1 MGKIVDYNLTEEISH
16 GIYVS
21 RLARDVARELG
32 HDEDMQYDMALAGF
46 LHDIGKLRLTNYI
59 YGEESADSPLMIEEM
74 KYVRMHSLLSYDIVM
89 SRGYNHRICQTI
101 LYHHENMDGSGYPEN
116 LRGEMIP
123 EGSRI
128 IRVCDV
134 FAALTT
140 DRPYRKRF
148 AKDEALS
155 LMIEE
160 INNFDMRVFLAFE
173 RVVHQVGTSYQPDLP
188 DLSNVLL
195 ENFVG
200 LDRILREKRLR
211 DDSDEAGRPT
221 ERHI

>member
-21 RLARDVARELG
+21 RLARDVTRALG
-32 HDEDMQYDMALAGF
+32 HDEKMQYDMALAGM

-59 YGEESADSPLMIEEM
+59 YGEATAESPLMIEEM
-74 KYVRMHSLLSYDIVM
+74 KYVRMHSLLSYNIVK
-89 SRGYNHRICQTI
+89 SRGYNERVCETI

-116 LRGEMIP
+116 LSGEDIP

-140 DRPYRKRF
+140 DRPYRKSF
-148 AKDEALS
+148 TKDEALS
-155 LMIEE
+155 LMIDE
-160 INNFDMRVFLAFE
+160 INSFDMRVFLAFE
-173 RVVHQVGTSYQPDLP
+173 HVVHKVATSYQPCLP
-188 DLSNVLL
+188 DLDSMLL
-195 ENFVG
+195 EG
-200 LDRILREKRLR
+200 LTGVDRILREKRLGS
-211 DDSDEAGRPT
+211 DSENR
-221 ERHI
+221 

>member
-21 RLARDVARELG
+21 RLARDVTRALG
-32 HDEDMQYDMALAGF
+32 HDEEMQYDMALAGM
-46 LHDIGKLRLTNYI
+46 LHDIGKLRLANYI
-59 YGEESADSPLMIEEM
+59 YGEATAESPLMIEEM
-74 KYVRMHSLLSYDIVM
+74 KYVRMHSLLSYNIVK
-89 SRGYNHRICQTI
+89 SRGYNARVCETI

-116 LRGEMIP
+116 LSGEDIP

-140 DRPYRKRF
+140 DRPYRKSF
-148 AKDEALS
+148 TKDEALS
-155 LMIEE
+155 LMIDE

-173 RVVHQVGTSYQPDLP
+173 HVVHKVATSYQPSLP
-188 DLSNVLL
+188 DLDNMLL
-195 ENFVG
+195 EG
-200 LDRILREKRLR
+200 LTGVDRILREKRLG
-211 DDSDEAGRPT
+211 SDT
-221 ERHI
+221 ENR

>member
-21 RLARDVARELG
+21 RLARDVTRALG
-32 HDEDMQYDMALAGF
+32 HDEEMQYDMALAGM

-59 YGEESADSPLMIEEM
+59 YGEATAESPLMIEEM
-74 KYVRMHSLLSYDIVM
+74 KYVRMHSLLSYNIVK
-89 SRGYNHRICQTI
+89 SRGYNARVCETI

-116 LRGEMIP
+116 LSGEDIP

-140 DRPYRKRF
+140 DRPYRKSF
-148 AKDEALS
+148 TKDEALS
-155 LMIEE
+155 LMIDE

-173 RVVHQVGTSYQPDLP
+173 HVVHKVATSYQPSLP
-188 DLSNVLL
+188 DLDNMLL
-195 ENFVG
+195 EG
-200 LDRILREKRLR
+200 LTGVDRILREKRLG
-211 DDSDEAGRPT
+211 SDT
-221 ERHI
+221 ENR

>member
-21 RLARDVARELG
+21 RLARDVTRALG
-32 HDEDMQYDMALAGF
+32 HDEEMQYDMALAGM
-46 LHDIGKLRLTNYI
+46 LHDIGKLRLANYI
-59 YGEESADSPLMIEEM
+59 YGEATAESPLMIEEM
-74 KYVRMHSLLSYDIVM
+74 KYVRMHSLLSYNIVK
-89 SRGYNHRICQTI
+89 SRGYNARVCETI

-116 LRGEMIP
+116 LSGEDIP

-140 DRPYRKRF
+140 DRPYRKSF
-148 AKDEALS
+148 TKDEALS
-155 LMIEE
+155 LMIDE

-173 RVVHQVGTSYQPDLP
+173 HVVHKVATSYQPNLP
-188 DLSNVLL
+188 DLDNMLL
-195 ENFVG
+195 EG
-200 LDRILREKRLR
+200 LTGVDRILREKRLGS
-211 DDSDEAGRPT
+211 DSENR
-221 ERHI
+221 

>member
-21 RLARDVARELG
+21 RLARDVTRALG
-32 HDEDMQYDMALAGF
+32 HDEEMQYDMALAGM
-46 LHDIGKLRLTNYI
+46 LHDIGKLRLANYI
-59 YGEESADSPLMIEEM
+59 YGEATAESPLMIEEM
-74 KYVRMHSLLSYDIVM
+74 KYVRMHSLLSYDIVK
-89 SRGYNHRICQTI
+89 SRGYNERVCETI

-116 LRGEMIP
+116 LTGEDIP

-140 DRPYRKRF
+140 DRPYRKSF
-148 AKDEALS
+148 TKDEALS

-173 RVVHQVGTSYQPDLP
+173 HVVHKVATSYQPSLP
-188 DLSNVLL
+188 DLDSMLL
-195 ENFVG
+195 EG
-200 LDRILREKRLR
+200 LTGVDRILREKRLG
-211 DDSDEAGRPT
+211 SDT
-221 ERHI
+221 ENR

>member
-21 RLARDVARELG
+21 RLARDVTRALG
-32 HDEDMQYDMALAGF
+32 HDEEMQYDMALAGM
-46 LHDIGKLRLTNYI
+46 LHDIGKLRLANYI
-59 YGEESADSPLMIEEM
+59 YGEATAESPLMIEEM
-74 KYVRMHSLLSYDIVM
+74 KYVRMHSLLSYNIVK
-89 SRGYNHRICQTI
+89 SRGYNARVCETI

-116 LRGEMIP
+116 LSGEDIP

-140 DRPYRKRF
+140 DRPYRKSF
-148 AKDEALS
+148 TKDEALS
-155 LMIEE
+155 LMIDE

-173 RVVHQVGTSYQPDLP
+173 HVVHKVATSYQPNLP
-188 DLSNVLL
+188 DLDNMLL
-195 ENFVG
+195 EG
-200 LDRILREKRLR
+200 LTGVDRILREKRLG
-211 DDSDEAGRPT
+211 SDT
-221 ERHI
+221 ENR